1 MSKKKGHGQYSKVK
15 KEFKE
20 KGVEFYGY
28 PHRDHRV
35 PGKKKKISVFSRVR
49 QERKARDM
57 DRQINSFT

>member
-35 PGKKKKISVFSRVR
+35 AGKKKKMSVFFRVR
-49 QERKARDM
+49 HDNMAKSM
-57 DRQINSFT
+57 DRQINNFK

>member
-35 PGKKKKISVFSRVR
+35 LGKKKKISVFSRVR

-57 DRQINSFT
+57 DRQINNFK